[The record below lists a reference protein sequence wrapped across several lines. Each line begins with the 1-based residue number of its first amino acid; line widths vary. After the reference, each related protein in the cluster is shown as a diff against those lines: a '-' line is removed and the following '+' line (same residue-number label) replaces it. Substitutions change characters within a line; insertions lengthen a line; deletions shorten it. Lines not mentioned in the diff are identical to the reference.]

1 MSGNN
6 ISSTMSDKNI
16 FILER
21 KLERIY
27 RKRLKKIKTS
37 KNCNKKNAPC
47 PTPSNSPCERREPSL
62 ERKEPSELVL

>member
-1 MSGNN
+1 MSGN

-37 KNCNKKNAPC
+37 RKRNKKNAPC
-47 PTPSNSPCERREPSL
+47 PTPSNSPCEREPSL
-62 ERKEPSELVL
+62 EREEPSELVL